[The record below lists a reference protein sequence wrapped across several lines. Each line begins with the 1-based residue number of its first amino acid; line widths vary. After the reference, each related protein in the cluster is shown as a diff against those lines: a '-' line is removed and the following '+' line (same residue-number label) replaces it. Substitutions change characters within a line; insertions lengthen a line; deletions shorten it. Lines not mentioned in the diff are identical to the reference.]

1 MTTGKFTAVARRS
14 LLLVAVV
21 VLGACGGGA
30 GDPAGLSGAEVQELV
45 RAELAAAPAP
55 APEPGLSAA
64 EVAEIVR
71 AELAA
76 MPAPAPGEPAVSAAE
91 VEAAIAAALEDMP
104 QPPAALSATEV
115 EEIVRAA
122 LAAAPALGAAEA
134 ERIARGVLASMP
146 PRSDAAAYT
155 QFVVD
160 NAIHRYEAD
169 GLASTVAHYNRPE
182 SVDGQWYVFIVD
194 ESDTIISH
202 YQPDRRG
209 LDLNGWVGTDSNGYV
224 FGGEMLAADEDG
236 RWVSYVYTNPAGG
249 TVGSAAFGELHLKN
263 AWVKRHDGLL
273 FGSGWYIDADAFTQQ
288 LVNVAVERYRTGGL
302 QGTVD
307 YFAGTDSALAGLEST
322 IDYYNRAPD
331 VTGAWIAFIAR
342 ADGTIV
348 AHSDPIQIGRTLEDL
363 FGTPSLDAAAGGT
376 WIIHPDTGEPLT
388 LRVWIREH
396 DNTLFGAGWHANPT
410 D

>member
-1 MTTGKFTAVARRS
+1 M
-14 LLLVAVV
+14 
-21 VLGACGGGA
+21 
-30 GDPAGLSGAEVQELV
+30 
-45 RAELAAAPAP
+45 
-55 APEPGLSAA
+55 
-64 EVAEIVR
+64 
-71 AELAA
+71 
-76 MPAPAPGEPAVSAAE
+76 
-91 VEAAIAAALEDMP
+91 EAAIAAALEDMP
-104 QPPAALSATEV
+104 QPPAALSAAEV

-122 LAAAPALGAAEA
+122 LAAAPALGATEA

-146 PRSDAAAYT
+146 PRSDASAYT

-169 GLASTVAHYNRPE
+169 GLAATVAHYNRPE

-224 FGGEMLAADEDG
+224 FGSEMLAADEDG
-236 RWVSYVYTNPAGG
+236 RWVSYVYTNPASG
-249 TVGSAAFGELHLKN
+249 TVGSVAFGQLHLKN

-288 LVNVAVERYRTGGL
+288 LVNVAVERYRTEGL

-331 VTGAWIAFIAR
+331 VTGAWIAFIAQ

-363 FGTPSLDAAAGGT
+363 FGTPNLDAAADGT